1 MKELA
6 TKLLKEN
13 KEFYTI
19 SYNKI
24 SIGEFETEISNLNTL
39 KIEKIK
45 TINDIIYISFD
56 NYTTLEY
63 HQMPQFDTNKEV
75 LGLVVSNFNTDQIN
89 SISNKAASKLMQI
102 QTSIKKLEEE
112 RAFYQ
117 DVARSAEL
125 YI

>member
-1 MKELA
+1 M
-6 TKLLKEN
+6 
-13 KEFYTI
+13 
-19 SYNKI
+19 
-24 SIGEFETEISNLNTL
+24 NTL

>member
-89 SISNKAASKLMQI
+89 SISSKASSKLMQI

>member
-1 MKELA
+1 MN
-6 TKLLKEN
+6 LLVIN
-13 KEFYTI
+13 IFIYVI
-19 SYNKI
+19 I
-24 SIGEFETEISNLNTL
+24 IVLIR
-39 KIEKIK
+39 EKIK

-102 QTSIKKLEEE
+102 QTSI
-112 RAFYQ
+112 
-117 DVARSAEL
+117 
-125 YI
+125 